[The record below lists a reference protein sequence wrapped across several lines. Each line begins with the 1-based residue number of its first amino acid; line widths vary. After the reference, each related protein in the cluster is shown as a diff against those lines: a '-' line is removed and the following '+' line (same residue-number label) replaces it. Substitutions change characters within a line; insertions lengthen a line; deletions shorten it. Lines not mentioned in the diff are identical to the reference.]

1 MVAAVPQVISYQGRL
16 TDSENNPVEDGTYQV
31 TFTLWDDPAAM
42 AMENQLWSS
51 GEVSV
56 EVTEGLFHYLLG
68 FAETLPDD
76 VFASDTS
83 RWLGIKVGEDPEIS
97 PRTKI
102 VSVPYAYHAL
112 RTDTAYAIM
121 LTPSDLPETCE
132 TANRGQV
139 YYDSYLNELCYCN
152 GSAWY
157 QVDGG
162 GYCGC
167 EDMDGDTYDVCDA
180 GHPYDTDGLP
190 ADCDD
195 DNDQVNPGMSE
206 QCDGLDN
213 DCDGYAD
220 DGDPGGGAPCNTGL
234 EGICEDGTLHCQQG
248 QLVCVQNQ
256 DASPELCDGLD
267 NDCDGAVDE
276 GNPGGGGSC
285 DTGLPGV
292 CGDGTLN
299 CQDGSLVCDQNQSPS
314 PEVCDGLDNDCDG
327 AVDDGNP
334 EGGGPCDTGLPGI
347 CGDGTLNC
355 QGGSLVCNQN
365 QSPSPEVCDGLDNDC
380 DGMVD
385 DGNPGGGGPCSTGS
399 LGVCSE
405 GTEQCQSGA
414 IACVPNNSPSPE
426 VCDGL
431 DNDCDGA
438 VDEGNPGGGSPCD
451 TGLLGVCAEGT
462 TQCQG
467 GSLNCVQNVYPE
479 TEICGN
485 GLDDDCDGVI
495 DNGCP

>member
-1 MVAAVPQVISYQGRL
+1 
-16 TDSENNPVEDGTYQV
+16 
-31 TFTLWDDPAAM
+31 
-42 AMENQLWSS
+42 
-51 GEVSV
+51 
-56 EVTEGLFHYLLG
+56 
-68 FAETLPDD
+68 
-76 VFASDTS
+76 
-83 RWLGIKVGEDPEIS
+83 
-97 PRTKI
+97 
-102 VSVPYAYHAL
+102 
-112 RTDTAYAIM
+112 
-121 LTPSDLPETCE
+121 
-132 TANRGQV
+132 
-139 YYDSYLNELCYCN
+139 
-152 GSAWY
+152 
-157 QVDGG
+157 
-162 GYCGC
+162 
-167 EDMDGDTYDVCDA
+167 
-180 GHPYDTDGLP
+180 
-190 ADCDD
+190 
-195 DNDQVNPGMSE
+195 
-206 QCDGLDN
+206 LDN

-220 DGDPGGGAPCNTGL
+220 NGDPGGGGPCNTGL

-248 QLVCVQNQ
+248 QLVCVQDQ
-256 DASPELCDGLD
+256 EASPEVCDGLD

-299 CQDGSLVCDQNQSPS
+299 CQDGSLACVQNQSPS

-380 DGMVD
+380 DGAVD
-385 DGNPGGGGPCSTGS
+385 EGNPGGGGSCITGLHGVCRDGTLQCQGGS
-399 LGVCSE
+399 LVCV
-405 GTEQCQSGA
+405 QDQ
-414 IACVPNNSPSPE
+414 SPSPE

-451 TGLLGVCAEGT
+451 TGLQGVCAEGT
-462 TQCQG
+462 MQCQG
-467 GSLNCVQNVYPE
+467 GSLNCVQNVYPS
-479 TEICGN
+479 TEVCGN